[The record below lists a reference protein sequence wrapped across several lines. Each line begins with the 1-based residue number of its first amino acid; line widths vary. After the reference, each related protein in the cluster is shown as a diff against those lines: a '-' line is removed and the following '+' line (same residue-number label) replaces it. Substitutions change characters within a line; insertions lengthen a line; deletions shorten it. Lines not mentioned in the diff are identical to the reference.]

1 MPPAAARLVDD
12 FHTQHERL
20 YTFAE
25 RETQVEIVT
34 LRLRAIGLVDKIA
47 LPEIAVAAARS
58 PRRTSSG
65 LSGSTAR
72 RITFPPTGATRCA
85 LATGSAAP
93 RWSISSNST
102 SLVFPGQT
110 AEVDRHGNLIIRLG

>member
-1 MPPAAARLVDD
+1 MDA

-47 LPEIAVAAARS
+47 LPEIAVAAGSKPEAYEQRAVRLDGAS
-58 PRRTSSG
+58 HHVPAYRRDALRAG
-65 LSGSTAR
+65 H
-72 RITFPPTGATRCA
+72 RINGPAVVDQ
-85 LATGSAAP
+85 LD
-93 RWSISSNST
+93 ST

-110 AEVDRHGNLIIRLG
+110 ADVDRHGNLIIRLG